1 MHSSSLLCP
10 QWKKDI
16 VPSDGF
22 ANNWSMGQSDID
34 MYKLSEH
41 TNITCSRGCPRHS
54 LSRAVRKKTKAPRWQ
69 GFVQS
74 GRRDLNSG
82 PPVPQTGTLTRLR
95 HAPWSLDSS
104 LRCKSQARSS
114 GMTQWPG
121 TSPFPFAI
129 NLESTTVTRGVG
141 ALRGP
146 GRRSRAPGPD

>member
-1 MHSSSLLCP
+1 
-10 QWKKDI
+10 
-16 VPSDGF
+16 
-22 ANNWSMGQSDID
+22 MGQSDID
-34 MYKLSEH
+34 VYKLSEH
-41 TNITCSRGCPRHS
+41 TNISCSRGGPRHS
-54 LSRAVRKKTKAPRWQ
+54 PSRAVRKKTKAPRWQ

-104 LRCKSQARSS
+104 LRCKSQARSRRHDS
-114 GMTQWPG
+114 AAWDE
-121 TSPFPFAI
+121 SLPFAS
-129 NLESTTVTRGVG
+129 NLESTTVAGGVG